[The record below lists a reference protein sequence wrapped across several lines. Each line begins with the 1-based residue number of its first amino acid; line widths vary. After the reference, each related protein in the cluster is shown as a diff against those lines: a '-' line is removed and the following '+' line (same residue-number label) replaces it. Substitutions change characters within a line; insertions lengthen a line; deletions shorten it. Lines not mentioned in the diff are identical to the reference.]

1 MKKTYAAPA
10 AIKSGDVVR
19 ETKGGGV
26 PNLDGPGQGE
36 AAGSVG
42 FYL

>member
-10 AIKSGDVVR
+10 VIGSGDVVR
-19 ETKGGGV
+19 ETKGNGA
-26 PNLDGPGQGE
+26 PNADGPGHSG
-36 AAGSVG
+36 AVGSVG

>member
-10 AIKSGDVVR
+10 VIKSGDVVR
-19 ETKGGGV
+19 ETKGSGF
-26 PNLDGPGQGE
+26 PNSDGPGQIE
-36 AAGSVG
+36 AVGSVG

>member
-10 AIKSGDVVR
+10 VIQSGDVVR
-19 ETKGGGV
+19 ETKGGG
-26 PNLDGPGQGE
+26 PPPGDGLGHGE
-36 AAGSVG
+36 AVGSVG

>member
-10 AIKSGDVVR
+10 LIKSGDVVR
-19 ETKGGGV
+19 ETKGGGL
-26 PNLDGPGQGE
+26 PNADGPGHGE
-36 AAGSVG
+36 AVGSVG